1 MSTSQELERI
11 CNVAGYPIYP
21 WAAEQL
27 RKRSE
32 LGSQSTRSDDNL
44 TYLANKGAWVRV
56 VSSANL
62 EEKFREY
69 FKSTYQIG
77 LANDRS
83 LAENFILYGGTS
95 TYNFKSQQLLRETP
109 NSQGALDT
117 YEVGDTLGSTTQGMN
132 LRSGLN
138 AYNLIGNQEIQDYG
152 YRPMP
157 GITSVVIDSAGRMG
171 SLRQATINFKVW
183 DKYQLDIM
191 DALYF
196 RLGFTTL
203 IEWGHAK
210 YYDNQGR
217 IQSSEQF
224 MINPFQ
230 SNLTKEDIGIKI
242 STNVRQSY
250 GNYGGMLGIIT
261 SFNFNMTQDG
271 GYDCTIKAM
280 SLGSVLGNYAIT
292 HKSSLANVYFEQ
304 LKQYLNNER
313 SKEEKLAYEEA
324 QRIQDAAIKEIEDRL
339 KYSNDQWAKLKI
351 EDPLSNLLFNTKNID
366 GIYNIDPNFIE
377 KNITSISQSIQYTD
391 AIRKKIEVAPKLT
404 PQANKEKI
412 LTDVSTYKLNHDISK
427 LNTLD
432 FNSTISTTD
441 VLAFSGDN
449 YYIESNDATNY
460 GPIIFYAKGSPFYI
474 QQNKDIQVTF
484 DVNKLNQIFLNRQ
497 INGFS
502 IIQPPVGNLTQ
513 GTTPK
518 YDGKTAFD
526 IVENLRN
533 FAAYPI
539 AYTYQPSGLN
549 FIGDSAKRALFTI
562 GYNYNDKTKA
572 STIFNNPNSTYIV
585 TVIENNGKTANGENY
600 QISIKLQST
609 EDTSCYITLGEI
621 PFVSGAPS
629 DTYYYESDLSLI
641 SYFNGDQSLLTN
653 KPYEDYKNAKLEAER
668 QAANAISDKIS
679 NLDDEYNAEALR
691 GTIDSESTIELML
704 RSVLLFG
711 INNATNPKLLQGEQY
726 NKFLKNLFSE
736 GAYTSIFEKGIPL
749 TPNGKKY
756 DAAFFEKYINGTL
769 NSADRLEVNF
779 MYGNNFY
786 LMSGENAFENDAD
799 GRMILKNQ
807 LTQDKIPQVNF
818 NELFKV
824 LPVPYGEAA
833 DLEVNK
839 KPKLSVYINLGLFFL
854 MLNHTGLLYNKET
867 LGKIKTGDVVT
878 PVTYLDFNP
887 ETNYYLSSINQMSL
901 DPYKFLVPYIGK
913 NEDYKKLFNNSLIQN
928 GYIKAVPPKKSSED
942 QQVPLPAATKLFDF
956 SDDRLS
962 GALPEQKKPKSGG
975 KPNGYIG
982 RLMYVM
988 VDINYLL
995 EEVIQPIKSN
1005 SDTNEAYFQTV
1016 IEKILT
1022 DLNKSMGLYNSFRLS
1037 YSDTGNCYV
1046 ITDDQIQLRPD
1057 ETIQSVHS
1065 RLTENNSNECEIPIY
1080 GKSSIARS
1088 FEIRTDLSSRLASMI
1103 AIASNPGVSD
1113 QVSNSKNTS
1122 DFGIYNTG
1130 SFDRYLPYKMSDPVD
1145 SEIESSNAPAAQLAI
1160 NFNNVVKSI
1169 YNVSRDTT
1177 NEETNGLFISRDSIS
1192 KAITY
1197 YIDRMAKV
1205 KNEQPESVHAM
1216 IIPLKSN
1223 ITMDGMSGLYP
1234 FQLYTVDERILPYRY
1249 SSTNLS
1255 SGPENL
1261 KKIAF
1266 SISKM
1271 THTISDNQWVT
1282 SMDGFM
1288 TTLRNPSKE
1297 DQSDVREVKPTTIP
1311 VTEADLEGESKK
1323 NINSNIIGVL
1333 QNTQDKLVYTKI
1345 LNKLGIS
1352 NPTENQYTFLYAWRT
1367 AEASNASWNPFNTTL
1382 NLSNK
1387 EDYSPLGCN
1396 RNQNNGNPV
1405 KNYRLEDIGI
1415 DATVKTL
1422 KGAAYTDL
1430 VDKLKKDSSLQVL
1443 STHPALN
1450 IWGTGLGINRVL
1462 SSTTNT
1468 FKVPIISR
1476 DFKVC

>member
-11 CNVAGYPIYP
+11 CNIAGYPIYP

-95 TYNFKSQQLLRETP
+95 TYAFKSQLQNGIET
-109 NSQGALDT
+109 
-117 YEVGDTLGSTTQGMN
+117 GDTLGSTTQGMN
-132 LRSGLN
+132 LRSGLD
-138 AYNLIGNQEIQDYG
+138 AYNLTGNQEIQDYG

-157 GITSVVIDSAGRMG
+157 GITSVTIDTMGRMG
-171 SLRQATINFKVW
+171 SLRQATVNFKVW

-230 SNLTKEDIGIKI
+230 SNLTKEDIGIRI

-313 SKEEKLAYEEA
+313 SKEQSTVL
-324 QRIQDAAIKEIEDRL
+324 KEIEDAKL
-339 KYSNDQWAKLKI
+339 KAIQEAQTKIQSDGSNWAKLDI
-351 EDPLSNLLFNTKNID
+351 TDRLSNVLFNTNSKPPGDFPVFTEFSVTTSNVSSTPSVMMGAATGTSTTTEMPLRIITTPGDPIADIGIGSIRAEIKNLDVDYYKSRAKNLLNTFKSTRIISKFSSVNGLEAYYVRD
-366 GIYNIDPNFIE
+366 GIIFFGE
-377 KNITSISQSIQYTD
+377 TSPT
-391 AIRKKIEVAPKLT
+391 KI
-404 PQANKEKI
+404 
-412 LTDVSTYKLNHDISK
+412 
-427 LNTLD
+427 
-432 FNSTISTTD
+432 
-441 VLAFSGDN
+441 
-449 YYIESNDATNY
+449 
-460 GPIIFYAKGSPFYI
+460 
-474 QQNKDIQVTF
+474 QNKYIATKEQE
-484 DVNKLNQIFLNRQ
+484 
-497 INGFS
+497 
-502 IIQPPVGNLTQ
+502 TQ
-513 GTTPK
+513 KQFGP
-518 YDGKTAFD
+518 
-526 IVENLRN
+526 
-533 FAAYPI
+533 
-539 AYTYQPSGLN
+539 
-549 FIGDSAKRALFTI
+549 
-562 GYNYNDKTKA
+562 
-572 STIFNNPNSTYIV
+572 
-585 TVIENNGKTANGENY
+585 
-600 QISIKLQST
+600 ISIKLDIDYINSIITNPPAGLTRGAVKTEGESYFDKLYEQVSKNQYSNTSYRRYGLVYSNNNQFELLFENPKGDTVEKTSENKNTAKAFYTNPNTEYYIDVIEARPNTSST
-609 EDTSCYITLGEI
+609 VANSIQTLNIVLSVKDNPEYKI
-621 PFVSGAPS
+621 YFN
-629 DTYYYESDLSLI
+629 DLSIIQDIVGVQGLN
-641 SYFNGDQSLLTN
+641 Y
-653 KPYEDYKNAKLEAER
+653 NAYLAQRDAAIQKAEQDASAQLSQRKQDLE
-668 QAANAISDKIS
+668 N
-679 NLDDEYNAEALR
+679 EYNAEALK

-711 INNATNPKLLQGEQY
+711 VNNATNQASLKGKEY
-726 NKFLKNLFSE
+726 ENFIKNLFSE
-736 GAYTSIFEKGIPL
+736 GAYTSIFNKGIPW
-749 TPNGKKY
+749 TPNYEKYNEDFFKKY
-756 DAAFFEKYINGTL
+756 IDGTL
-769 NSADRLEVNF
+769 NSADRLEANF
-779 MYGNNFY
+779 IYGNNFY

-807 LTQDKIPQVNF
+807 ITQDKIPQVNF
-818 NELFKV
+818 SELFKV
-824 LPVPYGEAA
+824 LPVLYGEAA

-839 KPKLSVYINLGLFFL
+839 KPNLSVYINLGLFFL

-913 NEDYKKLFNNSLIQN
+913 NKDYEKLFDSSLILN
-928 GYIKAVPPKKSSED
+928 GFIKAVPPKKSSED
-942 QQVPLPAATKLFDF
+942 QQVSTPAATKLFNF
-956 SDDRLS
+956 NDDRLS

-975 KPNGYIG
+975 TPDGYIG
-982 RLMYVM
+982 RLMYIM

-995 EEVIQPIKSN
+995 EEVIQPIKTN
-1005 SDTNEAYFQTV
+1005 SDNNEAYFQTV
-1016 IEKILT
+1016 IEKILS

-1046 ITDDQIQLRPD
+1046 ITDDQIQMRPD

-1065 RLTENNSNECEIPIY
+1065 RIVKDSSNECEIPVY

-1130 SFDRYLPYKMSDPVD
+1130 SFDRYLPYKVSDPTAP
-1145 SEIESSNAPAAQLAI
+1145 ETESSNAPAAQLAI

-1169 YNVSRDTT
+1169 YSVSRDTT
-1177 NEETNGLFISRDSIS
+1177 NQETSGLFISRDSIN
-1192 KAITY
+1192 KAMTY

-1216 IIPLKSN
+1216 IIPLKSS

-1255 SGPENL
+1255 NGPENL
-1261 KKIAF
+1261 RKIAF
-1266 SISKM
+1266 SISKI

-1288 TTLRNPSKE
+1288 TTLRNPSKQG
-1297 DQSDVREVKPTTIP
+1297 QSDVREVKPTTIP
-1311 VTEADLEGESKK
+1311 VTESDMFGIVNLGKLPK
-1323 NINSNIIGVL
+1323 NANIIYNFFIRKNLSSHVAAAFVGNFWQESGL
-1333 QNTQDKLVYTKI
+1333 NPESSQDKSVTTITPNIGYGLAQWTI
-1345 LNKLGIS
+1345 ESRQNKLKSFALGQGKKV
-1352 NPTENQYTFLYAWRT
+1352 NDLYLQLDFVWEELNTDFLSVLIKLKT
-1367 AEASNASWNPFNTTL
+1367 SKNVQEAASIIMNEYERP
-1382 NLSNK
+1382 NLSKANF
-1387 EDYSPLGCN
+1387 PN
-1396 RNQNNGNPV
+1396 RLAAAEKIFKDNT
-1405 KNYRLEDIGI
+1405 
-1415 DATVKTL
+1415 AT
-1422 KGAAYTDL
+1422 
-1430 VDKLKKDSSLQVL
+1430 L
-1443 STHPALN
+1443 S
-1450 IWGTGLGINRVL
+1450 
-1462 SSTTNT
+1462 
-1468 FKVPIISR
+1468 
-1476 DFKVC
+1476 